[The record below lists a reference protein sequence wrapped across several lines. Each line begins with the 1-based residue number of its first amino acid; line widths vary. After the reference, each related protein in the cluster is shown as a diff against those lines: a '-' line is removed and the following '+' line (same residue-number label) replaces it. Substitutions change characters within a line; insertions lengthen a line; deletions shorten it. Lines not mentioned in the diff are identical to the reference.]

1 MNYERASVKG
11 ILERVKAEGRTALTP
26 SEGRQLCEAY
36 GIPVPKEGLAASAE
50 DQHLFRQF
58 GATLCNGRLEV
69 QQRFGER
76 TRSCVGMRA
85 SGHSH
90 Q

>member
-1 MNYERASVKG
+1 MDGESSRPFLGTTGHQPKRLCLRLG
-11 ILERVKAEGRTALTP
+11 EALAALLAIQ
-26 SEGRQLCEAY
+26 RFRL
-36 GIPVPKEGLAASAE
+36 EGLAASAE